1 MGKTVRILSVFSFAL
16 LLVLGLSMCKEKG
29 SRPFS
34 GFDGTL
40 IVTNNSDSTVVVEI
54 DGSVKK
60 SDLGPNSQW
69 STQLYQGPH
78 TVKVRKTDGSDEQ
91 TYQVDIIAG
100 ATTSITYD

>member
-1 MGKTVRILSVFSFAL
+1 MGKTIRILSIFSLAL
-16 LLVLGLSMCKEKG
+16 VLVLGLSVCKEKG

-40 IVTNNSDSTVVVEI
+40 VVTNSSTFTVVVEI

-69 STQLYQGPH
+69 STSLLQGPH
-78 TVKVRKTDGSDEQ
+78 TIKIRKTDGSDEK